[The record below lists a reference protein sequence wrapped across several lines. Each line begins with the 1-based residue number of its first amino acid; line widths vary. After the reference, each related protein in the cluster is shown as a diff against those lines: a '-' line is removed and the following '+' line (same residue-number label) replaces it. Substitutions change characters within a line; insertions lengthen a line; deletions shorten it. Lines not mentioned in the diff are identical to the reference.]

1 MAATQ
6 LFCGAN
12 FVARKT
18 VKKKTVSKP
27 AVNGGVNGI
36 QSPTSLCDGTIEVAI
51 VGGPCN
57 GQTVYVDLIEAELV
71 IERADRK
78 HVDPNKPATD
88 DSWFTVEYLRDLS
101 KSFVESGVL
110 PHCSSTMAAAL
121 RGKVLEAFND
131 LKKNTLGTV
140 K

>member
-1 MAATQ
+1 M
-6 LFCGAN
+6 
-12 FVARKT
+12 ARKT

-27 AVNGGVNGI
+27 AVNGGGN
-36 QSPTSLCDGTIEVAI
+36 SNASNAPATLCDGTIEVAI
-51 VGGPCN
+51 VGGPCS
-57 GQTVYVDLIEAELV
+57 GQTIYVDLIEAELV
-71 IERADRK
+71 IERVDRK
-78 HVDPNKPATD
+78 HVDPNNPATD

-110 PHCSSTMAAAL
+110 PHCSSTMAATL